1 LKSIKS
7 LAESIINKNIKQ
19 NNTLRAQCIHCI
31 GIKKIDQEINKL
43 MLYWSLDPEW
53 KPKIES
59 ISLTNQNL
67 INHIY
72 LLDKIQ
78 YTYHTSCLMYQT
90 VIISKF
96 IQKQYL
102 LKKLQSFSFINNQI
116 SLLLIKENGVNY
128 YSSLDKSINDNIIYK
143 YTVLTLLYQI
153 LCVGLEWVGIRQ
165 IKSCLYN
172 YSVYLPVV
180 INPINIIFVIQNIN
194 ILKNVQLVLKKFLY
208 NLGLNVCINK
218 INIINSQIN
227 IAYITFY
234 NEFQKGTLRL
244 KPKPHI
250 EAIKELVRLV
260 KNILYRKNKFGKIRA
275 KTNLSL
281 QKIISKINILLIQWY
296 RYFQSITS
304 KIYLSKI
311 TSIIDEVIYRWAKK
325 KYKTN
330 KINLIS

>member
-1 LKSIKS
+1 
-7 LAESIINKNIKQ
+7 
-19 NNTLRAQCIHCI
+19 
-31 GIKKIDQEINKL
+31 

-67 INHIY
+67 INHIH

-78 YTYHTSCLMYQT
+78 YTYSISCLIYQP
-90 VIISKF
+90 VMISKF

-102 LKKLQSFSFINNQI
+102 LNKLQSFPFINNRI
-116 SLLLIKENGVNY
+116 SLLLQTENGNNY
-128 YSSLDKSINDNIIYK
+128 YYSLDKSINSNIIYK
-143 YTVLTLLYQI
+143 CTLLVLLYRI
-153 LCVGLEWVGIRQ
+153 LCIGFQWVGIRQ

-172 YSVYLPVV
+172 YSSYLPIV
-180 INPINIIFVIQNIN
+180 INPINIIFVSQNVN

-218 INIINSQIN
+218 INIINNQIN

-234 NEFQKGTLRL
+234 NEFHKGVLKI

-250 EAIKELVRLV
+250 EAIKQLIGLV
-260 KNILYRKNKFGKIRA
+260 KNILYHKNKFGKIRA

-281 QKIISKINILLIQWY
+281 QKIISKINILLIRWY
-296 RYFQSITS
+296 NYFQSITS
-304 KIYLSKI
+304 KLYLSKI
-311 TSIIDEVIYRWAKK
+311 TSIIDEIIYRWAKK

-330 KINLIS
+330 KINLIL